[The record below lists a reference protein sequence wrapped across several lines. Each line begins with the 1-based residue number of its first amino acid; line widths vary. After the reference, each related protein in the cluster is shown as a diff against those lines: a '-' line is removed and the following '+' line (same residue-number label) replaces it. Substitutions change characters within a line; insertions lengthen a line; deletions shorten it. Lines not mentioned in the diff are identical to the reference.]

1 MFSSSLRQRS
11 EWSPALALFAQSPLK
26 WRETKLLGHDLE
38 FTVQYSASSS
48 LTYRMVLI
56 SAKQVGTDDAT
67 RRIEQLPKH
76 GTDKKAVVLLMQG
89 HDAMSSFMR
98 LQIQMLE
105 HERISTIPVSS
116 AGQLIGHLD
125 ALRRPSMIGMN
136 GLAQIDRHAVQK
148 DLLRHCVSGTPL
160 SVQQVDVL
168 LGSVRH
174 LRELASMVQTREGQE
189 TICRLLGDADG
200 RSLIEHFT
208 NGPKFT

>member
-11 EWSPALALFAQSPLK
+11 EWSPALALFSQSPSK
-26 WRETKLLGHDLE
+26 WRETNLLRHDLE

-48 LTYRMVLI
+48 PTYRMVLI

-67 RRIEQLPKH
+67 RRIEQLPKD

-98 LQIQMLE
+98 LQI
-105 HERISTIPVSS
+105 H

-125 ALRRPSMIGMN
+125 ALRRPSTTGMN

-174 LRELASMVQTREGQE
+174 LRELANMVQTREGQE